1 MQAEHAT
8 VLIPLKKQG
17 GIMFLYRFLLV
28 DKSPYLYATLAAFV
42 LFVAIA
48 VLQLARGQNQ
58 ARFRLLLICSVVS
71 IFTLFA
77 GINDGFMNA
86 LNSLANVP
94 ASVRIPILSSYAASI
109 LAGLQTG
116 FVIIGLE
123 MCLFIVLWAAK
134 PQCPRT
140 PKEAQ

>member
-1 MQAEHAT
+1 
-8 VLIPLKKQG
+8 
-17 GIMFLYRFLLV
+17 MFLYRFLLV